1 MVARRDTGHRGQGD
15 VRHEGQWLQAFF
27 GLPKPLHLR
36 TPRVHALAL
45 PCQPNAVALPATP
58 PSMPSRKQPVAQ
70 EPCRSVHLELTDPEG
85 ASDSHS

>member
-1 MVARRDTGHRGQGD
+1 MVGRRDTGHRGQGD

-27 GLPKPLHLR
+27 PG
-36 TPRVHALAL
+36 VHALAL

-70 EPCRSVHLELTDPEG
+70 EQCGSVHLALTDTEG
-85 ASDSHS
+85 ASHYHS